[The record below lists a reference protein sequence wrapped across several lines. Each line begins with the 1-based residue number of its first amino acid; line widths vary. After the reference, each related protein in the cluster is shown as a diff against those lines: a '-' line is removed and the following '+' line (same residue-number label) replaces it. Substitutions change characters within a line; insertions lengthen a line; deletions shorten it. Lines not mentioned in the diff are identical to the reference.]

1 MIINYYFRIVR
12 ITAKY
17 KKMIKNEIKIRV
29 RYGETDQMGYVYYGN
44 YAEYFEVGRV
54 ELLRSLGV
62 SYKSLEESGIMLPVL
77 HMEINFL
84 KPAKYDDLLT
94 LETKLIGNPLVKI
107 KFEFKIFNEKK
118 ELLTTGETTLV
129 FIDMKKNKPTKAP
142 KYLLD
147 KLYCDI

>member
-1 MIINYYFRIVR
+1 MIINFYFRILR
-12 ITAKY
+12 TTAKY
-17 KKMIKNEIKIRV
+17 KKMINNEIKIRV

-77 HMEINFL
+77 HLNINYL

-94 LETKLIGNPLVKI
+94 IETKLVGKPMVKI

-129 FIDMKKNKPTKAP
+129 FIDIKKNKPTKAP
-142 KYLLD
+142 QYLLD
-147 KLYCDI
+147 KLYCSI